1 MAVTQ
6 YIGARYVPKFYTNSL
21 GTSEWTPNTQYEP
34 LIIVTWNGN
43 SYTSKN
49 PVPASIGSPDTAP
62 EYWASTGIYNQQVE
76 EYRQDVIEYKAE
88 TDAAIADVKES
99 LFTFKNRRL
108 LFVGDSYALGWTA
121 SGTVSRFPDLVA
133 ASLGLSS
140 SQYSLHAYGGAGF
153 INSSG
158 GHTYL
163 DILNESDM
171 SDPDTVTD
179 VIVVG
184 GYNDISLQQSPGGI
198 RAAISAFIARSKV
211 LYPNATV
218 RIGFVGIT
226 PLTDR
231 KYKASL
237 TLKDYQYGAN
247 QYGGAYMSGI
257 ENCLH
262 NYSWFTADKIH
273 PNDDGQHEIARAVV
287 NVLMSGSADIY
298 IPYSGFTIT
307 NEAGISANWSNMTAT
322 VNNGTTFVTSRY
334 RIDITYSTPADLG
347 QAEGSSRHKV
357 ATVTNGLVVGCELP
371 INLIPVA
378 MVIKMHNAPYY
389 TAAGYLMFFEGA
401 IYISIFRTAE
411 DGSGWFNFNAVDK
424 VMIAPFEG
432 SFDSVVC

>member
-21 GTSEWTPNTQYEP
+21 GTSDWTPNTQYEP
-34 LIIVTWNGN
+34 LTIVTWNGN

-99 LFTFKNRRL
+99 LFTFKNRRM

-140 SQYSLHAYGGAGF
+140 SQYSLHAYGGSGF

-158 GHTYL
+158 GHTYI
-163 DILNESDM
+163 DILNESNM

-211 LYPNATV
+211 LYPNAAV

-226 PLTDR
+226 PLADR

-247 QYGGAYMSGI
+247 QYVGAYMSGI

-262 NYSWFTADKIH
+262 NYKWFTADKIH

-298 IPYSGFTIT
+298 IPNTNFNIT
-307 NEAGISANWSNMTAT
+307 NETGITANWANMTAT
-322 VNNGTTFVTSRY
+322 LNNGTVHISSRY
-334 RIDITYSTPADLG
+334 RMDIIYAEPANFG
-347 QAEGSSRHKV
+347 PAEGSTRFKV
-357 ATVTNGLVVGCELP
+357 ATINDGLAVGCEIPLN
-371 INLIPVA
+371 IIPVA
-378 MVIKMHNAPYY
+378 MVVKVHNGHYY
-389 TAAGYLMFFEGA
+389 TAAGALTFDNGD
-401 IYISIFRTAE
+401 IKISVFRTSE
-411 DGSGWFNFNAVDK
+411 DGRGWFDFTSVDR